1 VRRLLSGRNLAI
13 IAVVLIII
21 VGGRILFPVPLPTI
35 QLPAEKI
42 PGLTILGFPIT
53 NTFLA
58 TLLADVTILLL
69 VYFATR
75 KMEMVPRGLQNLVEW
90 VIEWFMNL
98 AKDLA
103 GEASARKF
111 FPIMMTIFILVIV
124 ANWWELIPG
133 FDSIG
138 ILEPAHSPN
147 MRAYEIDEVGPI
159 GILTPRLVKAEAAAS
174 EGGHSSESGHSSEGE
189 HSTGY
194 VLVPFLRA
202 ATTDLNLTVGLAL
215 FVIIWVQV
223 SGVRALG
230 LRYFTKF
237 FDLRGA
243 IPFVVGLLE
252 LISEF
257 GKILSL
263 SFRLFGNIFAGQV
276 LIFVIPFLIP
286 FLVVLPFYGLEVFVG
301 FMQAL
306 VFAILA
312 MVFLSQAVISHE
324 GGHEEHRTEAGH

>member
-1 VRRLLSGRNLAI
+1 MRRLLSGRNLAT
-13 IAVVLIII
+13 IAIVLVIII
-21 VGGRILFPVPLPTI
+21 GGRILFPVPLPTI

-42 PGLTILGFPIT
+42 PGLTIFGFPIT
-53 NTFLA
+53 NTLLA
-58 TLLADVTILLL
+58 TLLADATILIL

-75 KMEMVPRGLQNLVEW
+75 KMEMVPRGLQNVVEW

-124 ANWWELIPG
+124 ANWWELVPG

-138 ILEPAHSPN
+138 ILEPAHSPTV
-147 MRAYEIDEVGPI
+147 RAYEIDEVGPI

-174 EGGHSSESGHSSEGE
+174 EGGHSSEGE

-202 ATTDLNLTVGLAL
+202 ATTDLNLTVGLAI
-215 FVIIWVQV
+215 FVIFWVQV

-237 FDLRGA
+237 FDLRGG

-312 MVFLSQAVISHE
+312 MVFLSQAVVRHE
-324 GGHEEHRTEAGH
+324 GGHEEHRIETGH